1 MAVRLSYI
9 FCPPHGAH
17 SSPPQTPVVL
27 QDEDIF
33 SDVVPSNIVSR
44 QVYSRTNARGLQ
56 GLRFYP
62 LLIGY
67 AGRGG

>member
-9 FCPPHGAH
+9 SSAPHGAH
-17 SSPPQTPVVL
+17 SSSPQTPVVL

-44 QVYSRTNARGLQ
+44 QVCLCTNARGLQ